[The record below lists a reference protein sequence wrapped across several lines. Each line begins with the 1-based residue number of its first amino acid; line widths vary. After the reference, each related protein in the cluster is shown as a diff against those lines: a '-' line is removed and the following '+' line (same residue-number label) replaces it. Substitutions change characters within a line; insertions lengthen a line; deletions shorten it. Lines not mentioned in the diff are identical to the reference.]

1 MNFEALKAEI
11 DARRQRAID
20 ETELPILDDVL
31 EGIDRQLSEAA
42 QMYREVYAQ
51 MKMALKAYPELTEN
65 IAFVNALVAIKEA
78 DEHNDA
84 FAFHPGDLTIEL

>member
-1 MNFEALKAEI
+1 MNEMDLKTMQAAMA
-11 DARRQRAID
+11 ARRQRAID

-51 MKMALKAYPELTEN
+51 MQMALKAYPELTED
-65 IAFVNALVAIKEA
+65 ITFVNALVAIKEA
-78 DEHNDA
+78 
-84 FAFHPGDLTIEL
+84 G